1 MLTTNQIAQF
11 DVAVHSRIHVAIKY
25 TDLNKS
31 QKRAI
36 FMGFLEPLND
46 RGVVRDMKDIT
57 DWLEEDVV
65 EIALDGRQIRN
76 IVTSALGL
84 ARAQKKEKLE
94 KAHLKQV
101 LSNVKDFKGEFIRQM
116 EKYRTE
122 QQQG

>member
-94 KAHLKQV
+94 KGHLKQV
-101 LSNVKDFKGEFIRQM
+101 LSNVKDF
-116 EKYRTE
+116 
-122 QQQG
+122 